1 MRKHARNEAN
11 RRLHENKNKITNICT
26 RLCHVLSPEDYDNIM
41 QVTDKSKDVKSQNSK
56 RHLKKKLQQLK
67 DEKQKTF
74 TDSFE

>member
-1 MRKHARNEAN
+1 MQKHARNEAN
-11 RRLHENKNKITNICT
+11 RRLHESKNRITNIYR

-41 QVTDKSKDVKSQNSK
+41 GVTDTSKDVKSQNSK